1 MPKNTTLSTE
11 SLKEELPTSEDIPEE
26 IFEDLNEED
35 YSCDEDIESFES
47 GLIFDKTNNGQQ
59 MSLLKRKKDPHV
71 SGKIDFHNKDAKMSF
86 NISLT
91 KDSVFF

>member
-47 GLIFDKTNNGQQ
+47 GLIFDKTNNG
-59 MSLLKRKKDPHV
+59 
-71 SGKIDFHNKDAKMSF
+71 
-86 NISLT
+86 
-91 KDSVFF
+91 